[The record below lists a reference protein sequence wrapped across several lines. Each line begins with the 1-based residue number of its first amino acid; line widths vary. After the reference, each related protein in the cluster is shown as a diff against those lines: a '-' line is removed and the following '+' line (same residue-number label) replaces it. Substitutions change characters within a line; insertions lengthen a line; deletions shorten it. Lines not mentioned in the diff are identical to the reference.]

1 LKGEFNKKNEHTFI
15 LHQKSLM
22 VSLHVVARENDAS
35 ISFERWQ
42 LLAVL
47 HA

>member
-1 LKGEFNKKNEHTFI
+1 MNLIVKIRTLLFDTPKKNR
-15 LHQKSLM
+15 M

-35 ISFERWQ
+35 ISSERWQ

>member
-1 LKGEFNKKNEHTFI
+1 MSTLLFDTPKKIEWSHI
-15 LHQKSLM
+15 
-22 VSLHVVARENDAS
+22 HVVARENDAP
-35 ISFERWQ
+35 ISYERWQ